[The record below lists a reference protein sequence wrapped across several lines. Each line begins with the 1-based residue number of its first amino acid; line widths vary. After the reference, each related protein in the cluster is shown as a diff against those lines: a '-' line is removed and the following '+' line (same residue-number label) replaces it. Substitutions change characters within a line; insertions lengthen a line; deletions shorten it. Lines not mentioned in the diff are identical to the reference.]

1 MTGKDAWPQVSLLDG
16 VSTPPIRITE
26 LPQALFFMQYAD
38 FGWVTQV

>member
-1 MTGKDAWPQVSLLDG
+1 MAAGESLG
-16 VSTPPIRITE
+16 WCFRASNRITE